1 MEFVG
6 RELAGSDAGKVFS
19 GLQGVMFVIGSD
31 EMTCMPPYLRAAISC
46 ADRGRDFRRSFCRR
60 FWNQIWTS
68 FSFNETRW
76 TISRRACLSGLA
88 LSLYASSSIILSLAA
103 VRFRLPL
110 GCFSVSEPGRGLAAA
125 SASGGRICDV
135 KDSS

>member
-1 MEFVG
+1 M
-6 RELAGSDAGKVFS
+6 RSYI
-19 GLQGVMFVIGSD
+19 M
-31 EMTCMPPYLRAAISC
+31 
-46 ADRGRDFRRSFCRR
+46 RG
-60 FWNQIWTS
+60 FWRTWTS

-88 LSLYASSSIILSLAA
+88 LLLYASSRIILSLALYHPIDPVLAHLRLPERHRAHKVTVSTYA
-103 VRFRLPL
+103 VRFRFPL
-110 GCFSVSEPGRGLAAA
+110 GCFSISEPGRGLAAA

>member
-19 GLQGVMFVIGSD
+19 GLHGVMFVIGSD

-60 FWNQIWTS
+60 FWNQIWNNVLVDM
-68 FSFNETRW
+68 FARHRMRRVVVKW
-76 TISRRACLSGLA
+76 SRD
-88 LSLYASSSIILSLAA
+88 
-103 VRFRLPL
+103 
-110 GCFSVSEPGRGLAAA
+110 GRGR
-125 SASGGRICDV
+125 G
-135 KDSS
+135 